1 MTGTSL
7 RASAVALA
15 LLAGCSPAPADK
27 PVARE
32 KAALADLQAPSPAVA
47 PIPLTPVGQDLPQPE
62 PALAKVEKIPVSA
75 PAVAHTPVPGPLMP
89 EDLPPGDGATDPSP
103 FPEAVTD
110 FMVERDGCDHFR
122 AEEAYDEDRRIF
134 LEDSIRQLCT
144 GTDARLAELRRRYVD
159 NPDVTAALSP
169 YEARIEGEGAGMP

>member
-1 MTGTSL
+1 
-7 RASAVALA
+7 
-15 LLAGCSPAPADK
+15 
-27 PVARE
+27 
-32 KAALADLQAPSPAVA
+32 
-47 PIPLTPVGQDLPQPE
+47 
-62 PALAKVEKIPVSA
+62 
-75 PAVAHTPVPGPLMP
+75 MP

-103 FPEAVTD
+103 FPETVTD

-122 AEEAYDEDRRIF
+122 AEEAYDEDRSIF

-144 GTDARLAELRRRYVD
+144 GTDARLAELRKRYAD